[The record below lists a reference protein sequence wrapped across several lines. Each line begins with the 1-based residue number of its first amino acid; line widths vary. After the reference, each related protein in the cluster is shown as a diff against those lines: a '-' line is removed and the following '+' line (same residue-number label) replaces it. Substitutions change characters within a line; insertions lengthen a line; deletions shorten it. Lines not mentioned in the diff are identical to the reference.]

1 MIYQWAWSV
10 DCYNADVICFDGL
23 TEGTLEAAV
32 EAAQSVA
39 YGLPGPPR
47 DTTITLR
54 DEQGFVR
61 GWVHGDGQWRLA

>member
-1 MIYQWAWSV
+1 MIFQWAWSV
-10 DCYNADVICFDGL
+10 DYGNLDRVSLDGM
-23 TEGTLEAAV
+23 TEGTLEDAI

-39 YGLPGPPR
+39 YGLPGPRR

-61 GWVHGDGQWRLA
+61 GWVHGDGSWRMA